1 MISAA
6 GALAASPVAG
16 ESLCAY
22 KTESGAIVYTN
33 TPTKEGLCA
42 SAARAPEIGPATEF
56 VISKYDSTIRR
67 WAQRY
72 SLSPRLVHA
81 VVSTE
86 SAYNPGAVSLKG
98 ARGLMQ
104 LMPSTAR
111 RYGVKDSFNPE
122 ENIRGGVAHLREL
135 VDAFGGDLRLAVAA
149 YNAGSHAVQKYSG
162 VPPYPETR
170 DYVNRVLG
178 KMRGTGRREA
188 PASSIVKSIGSV
200 ELRISDSGSPL
211 LAN

>member
-1 MISAA
+1 MVSAV
-6 GALAASPVAG
+6 GALAATPVAG

-22 KTESGAIVYTN
+22 KTEVGAIVYTN

-42 SAARAPEIGPATEF
+42 SAARAPQIAPATES
-56 VISKYDSTIRR
+56 VISKYDSTIHR

-72 SLSPRLVHA
+72 SLSPGLVHA

-104 LMPSTAR
+104 LMPATAR
-111 RYGVKDSFNPE
+111 RYGVRDSFNPE
-122 ENIRGGVAHLREL
+122 ENIRGGVAHLRDL
-135 VDAFGGDLRLAVAA
+135 IDSFGGDLRLAVAA
-149 YNAGSHAVQKYSG
+149 YNAGSRAVQKYSG

-178 KMRGTGRREA
+178 KMRGTGRSVSR
-188 PASSIVKSIGSV
+188 SSSVVKSIGSV